1 MDAKIFDPFDEDELS
16 DWMATPPAKEIL
28 SAYVFDTALQSAPR
42 QVALVFY
49 SEEHIVSGSAHVEPT
64 HPSAAPHPLPRPSDQ
79 FGAAVESVT
88 LASPV

>member
-28 SAYVFDTALQSAPR
+28 SAHVFDTALHGAPH

-49 SEEHIVSGSAHVEPT
+49 SEEHIVSGSAHGEGT
-64 HPSAAPHPLPRPSDQ
+64 HSYSPPQLHLHPRPSDQ
-79 FGAAVESVT
+79 FGEAVERVT
-88 LASPV
+88 